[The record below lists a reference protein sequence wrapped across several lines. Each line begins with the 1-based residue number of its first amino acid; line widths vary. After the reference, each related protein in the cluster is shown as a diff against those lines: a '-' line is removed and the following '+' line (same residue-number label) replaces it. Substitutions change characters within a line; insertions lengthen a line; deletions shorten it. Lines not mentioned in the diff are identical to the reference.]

1 MVSQLP
7 DIEEKEAL
15 AKLEIDICISAE
27 CDEQWSYVEHKG
39 NKRWLWY
46 ILMKGSRKVLGFV
59 FGDRSQKTFEK
70 LVNLLPEKI
79 LDRLDTDGYIC
90 YKNIR
95 FTPIHNIGKHLT
107 TSIERKNLDLRNR
120 LKRLGRKTSC
130 FSKSEMLHDVVIGRF
145 INLYMF

>member
-1 MVSQLP
+1 MIRQLP
-7 DIEEKEAL
+7 DSTEKEAL
-15 AKLEIDICISAE
+15 SRLEVDICISAE
-27 CDEQWSYVEHKG
+27 CDEQWSYVGDKK

-46 ILMKGSRKVLGFV
+46 ILMKGSKKVLAFA
-59 FGDRSQKTFEK
+59 DRSQKTFQK
-70 LVNLLPEKI
+70 LVDLLPEKL

-120 LKRLGRKTSC
+120 IKRLGRKTSC
-130 FSKSEMLHDVVIGRF
+130 FSKSEMLHDTVIGRF